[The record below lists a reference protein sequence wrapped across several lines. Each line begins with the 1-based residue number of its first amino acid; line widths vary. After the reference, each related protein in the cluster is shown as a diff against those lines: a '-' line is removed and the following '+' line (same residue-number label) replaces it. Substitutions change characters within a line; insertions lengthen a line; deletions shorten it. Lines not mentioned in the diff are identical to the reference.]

1 MFARRLCLPSLVLI
15 ASGVLAGCQKLP
27 AEKGLL
33 EQNVAGAH
41 LSSHKLRILVTD
53 YVPRFADQV
62 EEAADQILAQATDR
76 EIRKNALLWKS
87 NSIAACFR
95 AASRGDPLGAYLD
108 VWTLNRQML
117 RLFERPGE
125 RPLFGPWQ
133 GLALETS
140 RRLEQPLQQILVAL
154 GTNLPIGE
162 EFVDKFAREHP
173 VTSLYF
179 DRASLAASYI
189 ETSAEPTRELMD
201 VVSELSEDVS
211 ELKKLSTLYAS
222 FLPKQ
227 ARWQAELTL
236 LATTETEPVVG
247 AFRDLTTTSQAID
260 RLATSAET
268 TPAMLD
274 RQRQGLLEMVQQER
288 AATVQDIE
296 QMRRDTIADLRQE
309 RAAVLQALHD
319 ERLAVG
325 ETIQATADTS
335 LRGMDKI
342 LRERS
347 EDVPQLGGQLIE
359 HAYRRG
365 LQLSLVWGTV
375 AVLCCLLWL
384 LSAQPLRPVAR
395 TQSDHAPQVSL
406 AAVGPQKVRPRR
418 VAA

>member
-1 MFARRLCLPSLVLI
+1 MFARRLSLHPLVVI
-15 ASGVLAGCQKLP
+15 AAGLLAGCQKVP

-33 EQNVAGAH
+33 EQNVPRAH

-95 AASRGDPLGAYLD
+95 AASRADPLGAYLD
-108 VWTLNRQML
+108 VWTLNRQMT

-133 GLALETS
+133 GLALATS
-140 RRLEQPLQQILVAL
+140 RRLDQPLQQILVAL

-162 EFVDKFAREHP
+162 EFVDKFAGEHP

-179 DRASLAASYI
+179 DRESLATKYI
-189 ETSAEPTRELMD
+189 EAAAEPTRELMD
-201 VVSELSEDVS
+201 VVSDLSEDVA
-211 ELKKLSTLYAS
+211 EMKKLSTLYAS

-247 AFRDLTTTSQAID
+247 AFRDLTVASHAIA

-268 TPAMLD
+268 APAMLD
-274 RQRQGLLEMVQQER
+274 QQRQGLLEMVQQER

-296 QMRRDTIADLRQE
+296 QMRRATIADLRQE

-325 ETIQATADTS
+325 ETLQDTADTS
-335 LRGMDKI
+335 MRGMDKI
-342 LRERS
+342 VRGLS
-347 EDVPQLGGQLIE
+347 EDVPQVGGQLIE

-375 AVLCCLLWL
+375 AVLCCLFWL
-384 LSAQPLRPVAR
+384 LRAQPLRPVP
-395 TQSDHAPQVSL
+395 QSESDREPRISS
-406 AAVGPQKVRPRR
+406 AAAGQPKVRPRR